1 MVMKNKKI
9 FLILLI
15 CIIFISTGVVAVW
28 YLISDEG
35 VGPLEDRR
43 EPENLIRD
51 EGEMLLTEEQQQFLK
66 ESILEIEFEEMN
78 NAQRKSAW
86 MLLNAMAE
94 ANFVENRQPGESGV
108 FDMMWILGML
118 GIELIQEIGIV
129 RYDNADVVE
138 PYAIPNISGYF
149 LARVIVE
156 DGRIYYLHYDQTFG
170 LQMVMQG
177 SEYGKLVYSSASHFI
192 RRGEIHVRAGF
203 EGMISPIY

>member
-1 MVMKNKKI
+1 MVMKKKKI
-9 FLILLI
+9 FLIPLI
-15 CIIFISTGVVAVW
+15 CIVLISMGIVSVW
-28 YLISDEG
+28 YLTSDEE
-35 VGPLEDRR
+35 VVPLEDRR
-43 EPENLIRD
+43 EPEKLIRD

-94 ANFVENRQPGESGV
+94 VNFVERANTGESGV
-108 FDMMWILGML
+108 FYAMWILGML
-118 GIELIQEIGIV
+118 GIELIQEIEIV
-129 RYDNADVVE
+129 RYDNDDIVE
-138 PYAIPNISGYF
+138 PGRIPNISGYF

-156 DGRIYYLHYDQTFG
+156 NGKIYYLHYQQVTG